1 MEPLRKLAIC
11 MMIFSLFMLAVISFS
26 QKQAN
31 TISKYHQDREALG
44 LFQRLNK

>member
-1 MEPLRKLAIC
+1 MIPLRKLAIC
-11 MMIFSLFMLAVISFS
+11 IIIFLVFMIGLISFS
-26 QKQAN
+26 LKQAN